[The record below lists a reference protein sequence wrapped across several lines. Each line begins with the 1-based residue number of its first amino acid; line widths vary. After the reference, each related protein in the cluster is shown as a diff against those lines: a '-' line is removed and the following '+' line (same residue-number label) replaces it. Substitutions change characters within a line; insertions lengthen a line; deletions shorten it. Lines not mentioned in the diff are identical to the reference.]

1 MAPALDKLF
10 LFIAIIAMPN
20 LYYRAEYNVP
30 LMLFCMSV
38 WHSIRHRPATMYLI
52 VFSWVIDIYCIIM
65 SIIDSQQEKSKPKI
79 VLILQIAVF
88 VLKVHLFLWVDCCGY
103 NTCVNG

>member
-30 LMLFCMSV
+30 LMLFCMNV

-65 SIIDSQQEKSKPKI
+65 SIIDSQQ
-79 VLILQIAVF
+79 
-88 VLKVHLFLWVDCCGY
+88 
-103 NTCVNG
+103 